1 MSYRVNITAKAEAEL
16 YGAALW
22 WAEHRSQEQAFRW
35 LEGFEAA
42 LASLAEGPQKHALAR
57 EDADVSFTLRQLLFG
72 LGSKPTHRA
81 LFRVLEDEVIVYG
94 VRHLARRD
102 VAPEDF

>member
-1 MSYRVNITAKAEAEL
+1 MSYRVNITTKAEAEL
-16 YGAALW
+16 HGAALW

-42 LASLAEGPQKHALAR
+42 LASLAEAPKKHALAR
-57 EDADVSFTLRQLLFG
+57 EDADFSFTLRQLLHG

-81 LFRVLEDEVIVYG
+81 LFRIRENEVIVYG
-94 VRHLARRD
+94 IRHLAQRD
-102 VAPEDF
+102 VTPEDF